1 MIEHKISAISYLIS
15 SIAFGVIAVI
25 NFGDGDDNTS
35 GFVYIALCMSFF
47 CISLSYFEKLKNK
60 KK

>member
-1 MIEHKISAISYLIS
+1 MIEHKVSAISYLIS
-15 SIAFGVIAVI
+15 SIVFGIIAVI
-25 NFGDGDDNTS
+25 NFVNSNDNTS
-35 GFVYIALCMSFF
+35 DFVYIALCMSFF